1 MLEIALA
8 AVGGALLVWIAGR
21 ALRRRKTRAS
31 ADDWRDLMGRPD
43 VLIVDT
49 ETTGLWGEA
58 EVIEAVAIDTTGAL
72 RFAALSMPEG
82 PVKSRATR
90 VHGMTRVTLR
100 KAGAAPWPAVQA
112 QLLPVLKEASAIL
125 AWNAEFDSRMLAQT
139 AKRHRLN
146 WPRLPWRDLLPEYR
160 AIRGEKPESGRHK
173 LQAVAE
179 REGAGA
185 DGPQHRGE
193 ADCRRVL
200 AVMAA
205 VAGLPAPD
213 APESPQARPELAP
226 APKPAPAPPPGP
238 AELAKADALTRLMA
252 DQRPLSEF
260 ERTELFEKWCE
271 SIPEDDEFETE
282 TEPSLEHTI
291 ASEREHRAFM
301 QAKDKD
307 LGWQCDT
314 VETAFRH
321 YLETGDIPAPHYP
334 LRVAILLRKAKER
347 ERERAFLAAWC
358 RQFPAGTGV
367 GMTYLKLHER
377 AAKTG
382 AIPS

>member
-1 MLEIALA
+1 MLETALA
-8 AVGGALLVWIAGR
+8 ATGGALLLWIAGR
-21 ALRRRKTRAS
+21 ALRRRKAKAS
-31 ADDWRDLMGRPD
+31 AEDWRGLMGRPD
-43 VLIVDT
+43 VFIVDT

-72 RFAALSMPEG
+72 RFAAVSMPEG
-82 PVKSRATR
+82 PVKWRATR

-139 AKRHRLN
+139 AKRHGLK

-160 AIRGEKPESGRHK
+160 AIRGEQPAKGRHK

-179 REGAGA
+179 REAA
-185 DGPQHRGE
+185 IIDGPQHRGE

-205 VAGLPAPD
+205 VAGLPVPSAPD
-213 APESPQARPELAP
+213 NPQARPELAP
-226 APKPAPAPPPGP
+226 APGPEPPPTIGP
-238 AELAKADALTRLMA
+238 AELAKADALTRLMSETN
-252 DQRPLSEF
+252 PLTEF

-271 SIPEDDEFETE
+271 SDLEDNETE
-282 TEPSLEHTI
+282 SDTEPSIEHTV
-291 ASEREHRAFM
+291 ASERKHRAFM

-307 LGWQCDT
+307 LGWQIQT
-314 VETAFRH
+314 VETAFRD
-321 YLETGDIPAPHYP
+321 YLETGWIPAPHYP

-358 RQFPAGTGV
+358 RHFPAETG
-367 GMTYLKLHER
+367 GRYDTLAER
-377 AAKTG
+377 ARKTG